1 MRDGEDRDAGTRRRG
16 DAAKSFLSPRLRVP
30 ASPRPSPS
38 RSEFDFIDRI
48 RQRALKHSS
57 LIPHPSSLRLG
68 IGDDAAVFRQQS
80 GRETVVTADLLVEEI
95 DFRLDTT
102 TPRLLGH
109 KALAVSLSDVAAMGA
124 RPRYALL
131 SIGVPREIWHTDFVD
146 EFYEGFFALA
156 QIYGV
161 ALAGGDVSRAPE
173 RVVIDSVALGEVKRG
188 QAVTRSGAGPGDH
201 IFVTGSLGG
210 AAAGLRLLE
219 RGTRLRRKQS
229 RSHEDSA
236 VEELMLRQLRPE
248 PRVPWGAL
256 LGEEHLAT
264 AMIDVSDGLS
274 SDLAHLARASRVGA
288 IIEAVRVPVD
298 PAVIEVC
305 GRRALDP
312 LLLALHGGEDFE
324 LLFTVR
330 PRDLGRLPRALGGVP
345 VTYLGDVTNEAGRVL
360 IAEGSHMW
368 RLEPR
373 GFTHF

>member
-1 MRDGEDRDAGTRRRG
+1 MRDEGKDKT
-16 DAAKSFLSPRLRVP
+16 S
-30 ASPRPSPS
+30 RPTSPS

-57 LIPHPSSLRLG
+57 LITHHSSLSLG
-68 IGDDAAVFRQQS
+68 IGDDAAVVRQQS

-102 TPRLLGH
+102 PPRLLGH

-156 QIYGV
+156 QTYGV
-161 ALAGGDVSRAPE
+161 ALVGGDVSRSPE
-173 RVVIDSVALGEVKRG
+173 RVVIDSVVLGEVARG
-188 QAVTRSGAGPGDH
+188 QAVTRSGARPGDH
-201 IFVTGSLGG
+201 VFVTGALGG
-210 AAAGLRLLE
+210 AAAGLRLLG
-219 RGTRLRRKQS
+219 RGVHLRRKLPHS
-229 RSHEDSA
+229 LEHPA
-236 VEELMLRQLRPE
+236 AEELLLRQLRPE

-288 IIEAVRVPVD
+288 IIEAARVPVD

-345 VTYLGDVTNEAGRVL
+345 LTYIGDVTNEPGRVL
-360 IAEGSHMW
+360 ISEGPRVW
-368 RLEPR
+368 PLEPG